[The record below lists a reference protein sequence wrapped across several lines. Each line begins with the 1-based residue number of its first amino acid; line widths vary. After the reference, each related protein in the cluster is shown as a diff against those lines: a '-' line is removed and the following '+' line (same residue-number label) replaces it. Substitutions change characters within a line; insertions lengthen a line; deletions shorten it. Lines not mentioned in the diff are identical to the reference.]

1 MIGGTTRTDNILF
14 MLTSYLRCHVKTI
27 SLEMDDD
34 TYNYLEFL
42 ERTRFIKSKDDA
54 VRKALILF
62 KKLSMHDWLPDI
74 YRIGENRI
82 ILMDRG
88 MLLDI
93 FELLTEQETYRAGN
107 LTAMK
112 RKVLRPEYRDIDLT
126 KAKNWMIVLK
136 ELENLGWG
144 VFTKVDNEIKV
155 EHCAVPTSYLRG
167 YLETMFN
174 VELEEHHTKIE
185 GLVVFIAGESKLNAW
200 R

>member
-1 MIGGTTRTDNILF
+1 MKSVSVEL
-14 MLTSYLRCHVKTI
+14 
-27 SLEMDDD
+27 DDD

-42 ERTRFIKSKDDA
+42 ERTRFIKSKENA

-62 KKLSMHDWLPDI
+62 KKLSMHDWLPDV
-74 YRIGENRI
+74 YRIGESRI

-93 FELLTEQETYRAGN
+93 FEMLTEIETYRAGQ
-107 LTAMK
+107 LTAIK
-112 RKVLRPEYRDIDLT
+112 RKVLKPEFRDIDLT
-126 KAKNWMIVLK
+126 KQKNWLIVLK

-144 VFTKVDNEIKV
+144 VFSRIGREIKV
-155 EHCAVPTSYLRG
+155 EHGAVPTNYLRG

-174 VELEEHHTKIE
+174 IELEEHHTKVE
-185 GLVVFIAGESKLNAW
+185 GLTIFIAGESKLDKW

>member
-1 MIGGTTRTDNILF
+1 MR
-14 MLTSYLRCHVKTI
+14 
-27 SLEMDDD
+27 SLSVELDDD

-54 VRKALILF
+54 VRKSLILF

-74 YRIGENRI
+74 YRIGESRI

-93 FELLTEQETYRAGN
+93 FELLTEFETYRAGQ
-107 LTAMK
+107 LTALK
-112 RKVLRPEYRDIDLT
+112 RKVLKPEFRDIDLT
-126 KAKNWMIVLK
+126 KRKNWPIVLK

-144 VFTKVDNEIKV
+144 VFSRVDNEIKV
-155 EHCAVPTSYLRG
+155 EHSAVPTGYLRG
-167 YLETMFN
+167 YLETMFK
-174 VELEEHHTKIE
+174 VELEEHHTKVE
-185 GLVVFIAGESKLNAW
+185 GLTVFIAGESKLDAW